1 MKLRNPRKQNLQSL
15 KKRRNDILK
24 TGEIRI
30 YQLIKKLRVEKELVF
45 DILEDLGISVK
56 SDMDPIEASV
66 AKEIKAQ
73 ITEIKK
79 IEKERLAKEK
89 AEARKREKLAK
100 AAAKKELA
108 KEKKKVKK
116 KKEVKEAVAPMR
128 PVKKAIEKAKP
139 AKVKAP
145 AKKVREKPAEIP
157 PPKQKPKP
165 ISIIRGEAREK
176 TAPDRLQERREIRI
190 ETLRLPRK
198 RPRPKVKVRP
208 KPAIVVPTPLKIV
221 KPPVEEAP
229 PVVRD
234 ITLTEGVTVK
244 EFAEKTGIKSRDI
257 IKKMMEK
264 GIFATINQPLD
275 NEMAKW
281 VASEFHFNA
290 TIISFEEEAVQHDL
304 GEVKEEYVAPRDPVV
319 TIMGHVDHGKTSL
332 LDAIRESNIIATEH
346 GGITQKLGAYHV
358 DIKGRK
364 IVFLDTPGHEAFTMM
379 RARGAKVTDIVIL
392 VVAAD
397 DGVKPQ
403 TIEAIHHAKAA
414 NVSII
419 VAINKIDKAEA
430 NPDRVKQQLSDHDLL
445 IEEWGGKT
453 VCVEVSAKHRKN
465 LSLLLEMILL
475 VADLAELKA
484 DPKRIATGTVL
495 EAKLDKAKGPVATV
509 LVQNGTLKDG
519 DPFIAGVINGKVRA
533 MFDDRGQRVSKAGP
547 STPIEVLGLDGL
559 PNAGDR
565 FQVVSEEWRARQI
578 GSYRQSKQREE
589 RLLKSSRLTLEY
601 LHQKIQEGAVKELP
615 LILKADTQGSI
626 EVLTKTLLDLSTE
639 KVKISIIHTAPGA
652 VTETDVL
659 LASASNAII
668 IGFNVRPERSAS
680 ELAERE
686 KVDIRLHTVIYNIT
700 NEIKNAMVGLL
711 EPTFKEVYLGRAEV
725 RETFKISKV
734 GMVAGCEVIDG
745 KILRNADVRLL
756 RDNVVVYQGK
766 ITSLRRF
773 KEDANEVKTGL
784 ECGIGIEKFNDI
796 KTGDMIEAFKV
807 EKVVEKTI

>member
-1 MKLRNPRKQNLQSL
+1 M
-15 KKRRNDILK
+15 K

-30 YQLIKKLRVEKELVF
+30 YQLIKKLKVEKELVF
-45 DILEDLGISVK
+45 DILDDLGISAK
-56 SDMDPIEASV
+56 SDMDPIGASV

-79 IEKERLAKEK
+79 IEKARLAKEK
-89 AEARKREKLAK
+89 VEAKKKEKLAQ

-108 KEKKKVKK
+108 KEKKKAKK
-116 KKEVKEAVAPMR
+116 KKPVEAAEPKQ

-145 AKKVREKPAEIP
+145 VKKPREKPAAVP

-165 ISIIRGEAREK
+165 ISIIRGEAKEK
-176 TAPDRLQERREIRI
+176 VVSDRLQERREIRI
-190 ETLRLPRK
+190 ETLKFPRK
-198 RPRPKVKVRP
+198 RPRPKVKIRP
-208 KPAIVVPTPLKIV
+208 KPAAVAPKPLKIV
-221 KPPVEEAP
+221 KPAVEEAP
-229 PVVRD
+229 PTVRD
-234 ITLTEGVTVK
+234 IKLTEGVTVK
-244 EFAEKTGIKSRDI
+244 EFAEKTSIKSRDI

-290 TIISFEEEAVQHDL
+290 TIISFEEEAVQQDL
-304 GEVKEEYVAPRDPVV
+304 EEIKEENIAPRDPVV
-319 TIMGHVDHGKTSL
+319 TIMGHVDHAKTSL

-419 VAINKIDKAEA
+419 VAINKIDKPDA
-430 NPDRVKQQLSDHDLL
+430 NTDRVKQQLSDHDLL

-465 LSLLLEMILL
+465 LGLLLEMILL

-533 MFDDRGQRVSKAGP
+533 MFDDRGQRIDKAGP

-578 GSYRQSKQREE
+578 GSYRQSKLREE

-639 KVKISIIHTAPGA
+639 KVKISILHTAPGA
-652 VTETDVL
+652 ITETDVL

-725 RETFKISKV
+725 KETFKVSKV
-734 GMVAGCEVIDG
+734 GLVAGCEVIDG

-796 KTGDMIEAFKV
+796 KTGDTIEAFKV